1 MKECRAMQIEKR
13 LFKLSEAQ
21 VILNMAYNTLRSK
34 ILGGEIAV
42 HRDPAARGA
51 SLRGAKI
58 AAEEIDRYISGGSC
72 RFARPA

>member
-1 MKECRAMQIEKR
+1 MQIEKR

-21 VILNMAYNTLRSK
+21 TILNMAYNTLRAK
-34 ILGGEIAV
+34 ILGGDIAV
-42 HRDPAARGA
+42 VRDPSVRGT

-58 AAEEIDRYISGGSC
+58 AAEEIDRYIAGGSC